1 MKQVIFYGIE
11 NKSHL
16 DALDSF
22 LQSQKHIAHQ
32 GIINETSDSRASSG
46 WNTVIYTGELE
57 ELERRE
63 GCLYICFYSA
73 PELAV
78 SHDTSQQDWYQR
90 HEQRLSWAMERLE
103 TTILVEEYR
112 TFQNLTALCALL
124 SDQYDVAL
132 SLPQLP
138 SLKVS
143 ISELASQ
150 MGALALLQAEPKSQ
164 TLFEQLESAAE
175 LLGED
180 FNPSIAHRLA
190 TYQKKISEHER
201 EAKLA
206 HETEQANLAKIT
218 SQFKEKTTQLETANL
233 ELRSENELAF
243 LQIHQLQE
251 ELEQAHLSATQTE
264 QALKDELAN
273 TTIESDKTNAQLVTK
288 NLELASENE
297 LALLQIHQL
306 QEELEQAHLSATR
319 AEQALKD
326 ELANT
331 TIESDKTN
339 AQLVT
344 KNLELASENELALLQ
359 IHQLQEELEQAHLS
373 ATRTEQALNDE
384 LANVTIESDKK
395 NAQLVTTNLEL
406 ASENELAL
414 LQIHQLQEELE
425 QAHLSATRTEQELK
439 DELAN
444 VTIESDNT
452 NAQLVTTNLDLASE
466 NELAMLQIHQL
477 QEELE
482 QTYLAAKQ
490 SEQSLESEQTKSQ
503 ELASH
508 NEIAAKQVLK
518 LQSEIDQLQKSMDSK
533 ENMLDLNKQH
543 LMDKLSEEQSKVEL
557 LNNKLAQQTT
567 ITTELQAE
575 NELALL
581 QIHQLQEE
589 LEHYYLKYQQQ
600 ASWTPLEACVSND
613 SSHLRTTLQLLS

>member
-124 SDQYDVAL
+124 SEQYDVAL

-143 ISELASQ
+143 INELASQ
-150 MGALALLQAEPKSQ
+150 MGALVLLHADLKSQ

-206 HETEQANLAKIT
+206 LNTEQANLAKIT
-218 SQFKEKTTQLETANL
+218 SEFKEKTTQLETANF
-233 ELRSENELAF
+233 ELRSENELA
-243 LQIHQLQE
+243 LQQIHQLQE

-264 QALKDELAN
+264 QALKDELDN
-273 TTIESDKTNAQLVTK
+273 VTIESDKTNAQLVTK

-306 QEELEQAHLSATR
+306 QEELEQ
-319 AEQALKD
+319 
-326 ELANT
+326 
-331 TIESDKTN
+331 
-339 AQLVT
+339 
-344 KNLELASENELALLQ
+344 
-359 IHQLQEELEQAHLS
+359 
-373 ATRTEQALNDE
+373 
-384 LANVTIESDKK
+384 
-395 NAQLVTTNLEL
+395 
-406 ASENELAL
+406 
-414 LQIHQLQEELE
+414 
-425 QAHLSATRTEQELK
+425 
-439 DELAN
+439 
-444 VTIESDNT
+444 
-452 NAQLVTTNLDLASE
+452 
-466 NELAMLQIHQL
+466 
-477 QEELE
+477 
-482 QTYLAAKQ
+482 TYLAAKQ
-490 SEQSLESEQTKSQ
+490 SEQSLESERTKSQ
-503 ELASH
+503 DWASQS
-508 NEIAAKQVLK
+508 EIAAKQL
-518 LQSEIDQLQKSMDSK
+518 LQLQNEIDQLQKSMDSK
-533 ENMLDLNKQH
+533 ENMLSQNKQQ

-557 LNNKLAQQTT
+557 LNNKLTQQTT